1 MKNYPANVYLRSI
14 LLTATIVL
22 GIFAV
27 QINFVADFSF
37 QPRMIFGPLSVSI
50 VTGLMLGKIR
60 LLRDQLAD
68 KSKLFRALADFSLEF
83 AFFRK
88 VSGEYEY
95 ASPACQRLT
104 GYTPEDFYATPSFMD
119 RLIHPDDM
127 HIWKNHVHN
136 INDGG
141 KPETLEVRILTKNGE
156 ERWIEHLCSPVRD
169 DHGTQIGVRAT
180 NVDITRRKEYE
191 RRIENM
197 ANYDPLT
204 GLPNRRLLMEKLEQS
219 VQKARSANSKFAV
232 MFLDLDRFKYINDT
246 FGHTLGDKLLREI
259 AQRLSIEYPQNRDG
273 LFISRFGGD
282 EFVVVK
288 ELGDEEQ
295 PMQTAACILSLV
307 DKQFE
312 VDGQSFYV
320 SGSIG
325 IAIFP
330 YDGETPEDL
339 IKHADT
345 AMYKA
350 KGEGK
355 NNTQLYSADQALQV
369 SEFFALE
376 KMLKIALERDE
387 FVLHYQPQTDLRSG
401 KIIAVE
407 ALVRWN
413 SKERG
418 LVSPMEFIPVAEE
431 TRLIIQIGEQV
442 LRKACQQW
450 RTWHEQGIV
459 LRMAV
464 NVSPVQFSE
473 PSFCTLVESILREA
487 GMPPQSLEIEITE
500 GVLMGNTTVAMKK
513 LQTIKEMGVTVAVDD
528 FGTGYSSLEYL
539 KDLPIDR
546 LKIDAS
552 FVRLIGQDKKAL
564 AIVRTIEALAVNLD
578 VETIAEGIETPEQYS
593 ALQDIGSSLGQGY
606 LICRP
611 QAAADL
617 DSMLRRGSALNR

>member
-1 MKNYPANVYLRSI
+1 MKNNPANIYLRSI
-14 LLTATIVL
+14 LLTSTIVL

-27 QINFVADFSF
+27 QITFVADFSF
-37 QPRMIFGPLSVSI
+37 HPRMIFGPLSVSI

-68 KSKLFRALADFSLEF
+68 KSKLFRAMADFSMEF
-83 AFFRK
+83 TFFRK

-104 GYTPEDFYATPSFMD
+104 GYTPEDFYANPSFMD

-169 DHGTQIGVRAT
+169 SHGNQIGVRAT

-191 RRIENM
+191 RRIEHM

-204 GLPNRRLLMEKLEQS
+204 SLPNRRLLMEKLEQS

-246 FGHTLGDKLLREI
+246 FGHTLGDKLLQEI

-288 ELGDEEQ
+288 DLGEEEQ
-295 PMQTAACILSLV
+295 PMQTAANILSLV

-473 PSFCTLVESILREA
+473 PSFCTLVENILREA

-500 GVLMGNTTVAMKK
+500 GVLMGNTTVAMEK
-513 LQTIKEMGVTVAVDD
+513 LQTIQEMGVTVAVDD

-564 AIVRTIEALAVNLD
+564 AIVRTIEALAVNLN
-578 VETIAEGIETPEQYS
+578 VETIAEGIETPEQYT

-617 DSMLRRGSALNR
+617 DSLLRRGSWR